1 MANEYAFLDNNHHP
15 TLLGV
20 SPTGE
25 IRRLIVGDDG
35 AVWTHAA
42 PPAIVLY
49 NLSVGLTAQTLSP
62 VGGGRHLVV
71 DNRDAVNAI
80 LVKFNGLPAYK
91 TIEALDTWT
100 IETAFVSVSFE
111 GVVAGPVAVEIGIG
125 T

>member
-1 MANEYAFLDNNHHP
+1 MANEYAFLDSNHHP

-35 AVWTHAA
+35 AVWIHTA

-111 GVVAGPVAVEIGIG
+111 GVVAGPVAVEVGIG